1 MSRGCDNSRPNFHND
16 DSTEVSLAMATVVLL
31 GSDVALLEGVAQ
43 TLATAGHR
51 PALTRT
57 PSDVCELASSCP
69 PLVLIVEREFGA
81 EAARVPLAPGGA
93 LLLYRSADEPDAPL
107 PAAVRRATLAELTLP
122 LERHRL
128 LALVG
133 YVEERAARTGRA
145 RVPTPPEHRAF

>member
-1 MSRGCDNSRPNFHND
+1 
-16 DSTEVSLAMATVVLL
+16 MATVLLL

-51 PALTRT
+51 PSLTHT
-57 PSDVCELASSCP
+57 TSDVRERASSSP
-69 PLVLIVEREFGA
+69 PLVLLADRALGA
-81 EAARVPLAPGGA
+81 EGARVPLAPGGA

-128 LALVG
+128 LALVS
-133 YVEERAARTGRA
+133 YVEERAARVGRT
-145 RVPTPPEHRAF
+145 RSPTPPEHRAF